1 MILKRGWFYA
11 LLTLVGFAGM
21 WIVYADMVRLPD
33 DTPWRQSFIIV
44 GPSPLSDFTGATR
57 TEMRMRLL
65 PPSNRAKA
73 FITASRLMGWKIMAT
88 MRLMLREKVVE
99 YPGFDNAFTADM
111 LKSGRLPVAG
121 ASEVLAGP
129 LTRQS
134 DRVAPMT
141 VVGRLRDEIAL
152 FEGCYIIPAHES
164 NDAVFADD
172 DDTLIAQL
180 VTFSGDKP
188 TLDEA
193 KQMERAYPD
202 AVVVRFGGSRTL
214 GPAAFYSYLAA
225 FVVFLIGGCGVFVR
239 MWLTLAARNLPGPLG
254 TSLGCIA
261 RRPRLFIA
269 VHVVAFGIMIIC
281 MAAAQ
286 VLPDVHLMLVSSV
299 AQSLTSGKGPLGW
312 VYHALLSRSIPL
324 TAFAIFTVN
333 FFLGS
338 VAVITL
344 PSMIVPAVG
353 SLVML
358 IRPALVGMILAPG
371 DTSLARA
378 MLPHSWT
385 CLIEL
390 EAYIVAVFFALLM
403 LIYPFTAA
411 EGPTALKRYGRAL
424 LLNVQA
430 QLLVLAVLIV
440 AAVYEAIEVIQMI
453 E

>member
-21 WIVYADMVRLPD
+21 WMVYAGMVRLPD
-33 DTPWRQSFIIV
+33 DTPWRQSIVIV
-44 GPSPLSDFTGATR
+44 GPGALNDLAGATR

-65 PPSNRAKA
+65 PPSDRAKA
-73 FITASRLMGWKIMAT
+73 FIAASRGMGGTVWPT
-88 MRLMLREKVVE
+88 MRLTLRDRVIE
-99 YPGFDNAFTADM
+99 YTGFDKAFTADM

-134 DRVAPMT
+134 DRVARMT
-141 VVGRLRDEIAL
+141 VVGRLRDDIAL
-152 FEGCYIIPAHES
+152 FEGCYIIPPHES
-164 NDAVFADD
+164 NDAFFSDD
-172 DDTLIAQL
+172 GDTLIAQL
-180 VTFSGDKP
+180 VTLSGDKL
-188 TLDEA
+188 TWDERM
-193 KQMERAYPD
+193 QMERAYPD

-214 GPAAFYSYLAA
+214 APAVFYCYVAA
-225 FVVFLIGGCGVFVR
+225 LVVFLIGGSGVFVR
-239 MWLTLAARNLPGPLG
+239 LWLTLAARNLPGPLG
-254 TSLGCIA
+254 ASLGCIA
-261 RRPRLFIA
+261 RRPRLFVAI
-269 VHVVAFGIMIIC
+269 HVVVFGIMILC

-286 VLPDVHLMLVSSV
+286 VLPEVHLMLVSSI
-299 AQSLTSGKGPLGW
+299 AQALTSGRGLLGW
-312 VYHALLSRSIPL
+312 VYHALLSHSIPL
-324 TAFAIFTVN
+324 AAFAICTVN

-338 VAVITL
+338 LAAITL
-344 PSMIVPAVG
+344 PSIIVPAVG

-358 IRPALVGMILAPG
+358 LRPALIGMILAPS
-371 DTSLARA
+371 DMLLARS

-385 CLIEL
+385 CLIEM

-424 LLNVQA
+424 RLNVQA

>member
-21 WIVYADMVRLPD
+21 WMVYADMVRLPD

-44 GPSPLSDFTGATR
+44 GSGTLNDIASATR

-65 PPSNRAKA
+65 PPSNRTNA
-73 FITASRLMGWKIMAT
+73 FIATSRDMGRTIST
-88 MRLMLREKVVE
+88 TIRLTLREKVVE
-99 YPGFDNAFTADM
+99 YPGFDEAFTAHM
-111 LKSGRLPVAG
+111 LKSGRLPIAG

-129 LTRQS
+129 LTQQL
-134 DRVAPMT
+134 DRVARMT

-152 FEGCYIIPAHES
+152 FEGCYIIPPHES
-164 NDAVFADD
+164 NNAVFADD

-180 VTFSGDKP
+180 VTLSGDKL
-188 TLDEA
+188 TRDGR

-202 AVVVRFGGSRTL
+202 AVVVGFGGSRTL
-214 GPAAFYSYLAA
+214 APAVFYCYVAA
-225 FVVFLIGGCGVFVR
+225 LVVFLIGGSGVFVR
-239 MWLTLAARNLPGPLG
+239 LWFTLAARNLPAPFGAL
-254 TSLGCIA
+254 LGCIA
-261 RRPRLFIA
+261 RRPRLFVAI
-269 VHVVAFGIMIIC
+269 HVVVFGIMIMC
-281 MAAAQ
+281 MTAAQ
-286 VLPDVHLMLVSSV
+286 VLPEVHLILVSLI
-299 AQSLTSGKGPLGW
+299 AQAITSGKGLIGW
-312 VYHALLSRSIPL
+312 VGHAYLSRNIPL
-324 TAFAIFTVN
+324 AAFATCTVN
-333 FFLGS
+333 FLLGS
-338 VAVITL
+338 IATITL

-358 IRPALVGMILAPG
+358 LRPALAGMILAPI
-371 DTSLARA
+371 DMLLARS

-390 EAYIVAVFFALLM
+390 EAYIIAVFFALLM

-440 AAVYEAIEVIQMI
+440 AAVYEAIEVIQLI